1 MSTHTVMGGSQG
13 PPGQGLQAVDVGKQQ
28 QSLSAKPAPVLLPQ
42 GTSCCDALAW
52 TKLPPRVLLPFP
64 HLLGHQHRRRMCPSP
79 TRPRRP
85 HAPSLLS
92 SWGTSQHQ
100 QQSLATRKR
109 MLSSPASRGKPPWYQ
124 TEARLRQVTS
134 CEHFWGGLQ

>member
-92 SWGTSQHQ
+92 SWGTSQ
-100 QQSLATRKR
+100 QSLATRKR